1 MPPLD
6 DRYVRNLQ
14 DFNKALG
21 NIVELLQQDLGK
33 KNVDNVNKMLS
44 NMDDKLNSI
53 VKNMEVVLKSTKKIE
68 SQNDKIL
75 AEIKANRKAK
85 ETGMF
90 GDVADVDNKRKILDA
105 VKVITL
111 IAAGVLAIGMA
122 FKLIAPVNFLSVV
135 AIGLSIVFITG
146 AFVLIAAATEG
157 MTTGDVVNT
166 SAMMVIMAMGLTVSS
181 WALALAA
188 TLSLAQAASLV
199 FTAGALGTS
208 LVLMVYAVRKANLE
222 PKDYLKL
229 AMLPIILPLIAI
241 GLAISS
247 LILARIV
254 PMTFAQVMTTIFV
267 ATAVGTSLYIM
278 AKAVEKTKI
287 ESKDIG
293 KFFLLSVMLPAMALG
308 LVASSFILKGIM
320 PISFGQMISAVFTAV
335 TLGVLVYLM
344 KPVIDKMKEFT
355 LKEIVG
361 VMALVIALSVGLVA
375 ASWILSGMKLM
386 SFKDSLLLIMNSL
399 AIGLAVLFI
408 TPAVY
413 ILKSIKNE
421 DMLKAAVNIVIAA
434 GAIMVSSWL
443 LSLGTYNNV
452 PDVSWA
458 LGAGLSIA
466 AYAGTIW
473 LVNKMGLDA
482 KQMFTGAIAVLGI
495 SAVIM
500 ASSWILSFGNYDEYP
515 SIGWALGVG
524 LTLVAFG
531 ASMMILGAILTA
543 SGGVA
548 TELLAIGALA
558 TIGVAA
564 TIMATSLI
572 IGLGNYDE
580 YPDVSWAFGVGL
592 SLVAFGGA
600 MMVLGGI
607 IMATGGLAAG
617 AMVIGAL
624 ATALVAI
631 TIVGVSHIL
640 NMGSYDEYPSLDW
653 AEGVGLSMIM
663 FGGAMLLLGST
674 LGIGGFITMGIGALA
689 ILIVAGT
696 IVGVSKILAEG
707 DYTSGPTMDWSLGT
721 GAILLAVGMSTIL
734 FSALL
739 PFILLGGWSMKKVAE
754 TIVEVSNILAGGNYI
769 GGPTEA
775 WAKGV
780 GGSIQAFALGLAAL
794 SESDSLLGAIF
805 GQDQG
810 QKIIDIANAM
820 VIANQALSSVSWSNN
835 YPSEGWAKG
844 VGGSILAF
852 AQGMAALDEAGVSPG
867 IEFMYYVATLCGGII
882 MAAKIL
888 NEFEWNKIKN
898 YPSEGWAKGV
908 GDAINAFAKPLT
920 DFEKESG
927 FFSDD
932 LVTGIKKLAK
942 GLVAAAEIINDYD
955 WSKAKNYPSAGWTT
969 GVGNALEK
977 FVKNLVEIEKNDVG
991 RGDLR
996 ILRMTIKAMIAAAED
1011 FAELEQDV
1019 WKKGPTDTWAAGVGN
1034 AMNTFVKYLAE
1045 IEKKDIGKG
1054 DIRNLSRIISQMIDA
1069 AENFAKVKD
1078 DVWKKGPPTTWSAGV
1093 GEAISTFVKYLIEIE
1108 KKDIGK
1114 GEIKNLSRII
1124 NQMIEAARDFGRVDA
1139 AIWKKGPPT
1148 AWSTG
1153 VGEAIGAFVKY
1164 LIEIE
1169 KNDLDEES
1177 LDNLDNIIVSMIKA
1191 ARSFGRIEPDVWK
1204 KGPSATWSDNVGKAI
1219 GTFVNYIIEIE
1230 KNDFDSD
1237 ALDGVIISMIRA
1249 ARSFATVTPD
1259 VWLKGP
1265 PITWAEGIEKTI
1277 SAFTNSVNLLKG
1289 TDDFGAM
1296 DQVGDAIISFAK
1308 KMVSLEDNKE
1318 LFIKGGIFDTFSDSM
1333 KKLSESLPN
1342 SVGMADGLDSLG
1354 EALLKISSMGTTTGE
1369 SIRMLAKSMVE
1380 FGDALKNVDMSAF
1393 EKLSKFSSGIMVL
1406 SLIDEEKLNDAISI
1420 IDKKRN
1426 DIKAILSDNSTVKSK
1441 ETVGGETTIED
1452 KSSEATE
1459 TTDRDKFYT
1468 ELLAYVKN
1476 LDANVTKIAT
1486 QAPKPDET
1494 ETEEKPVEKPVAGV
1508 GSNQTNPGGK

>member
-1 MPPLD
+1 
-6 DRYVRNLQ
+6 
-14 DFNKALG
+14 
-21 NIVELLQQDLGK
+21 
-33 KNVDNVNKMLS
+33 
-44 NMDDKLNSI
+44 
-53 VKNMEVVLKSTKKIE
+53 
-68 SQNDKIL
+68 
-75 AEIKANRKAK
+75 
-85 ETGMF
+85 
-90 GDVADVDNKRKILDA
+90 
-105 VKVITL
+105 
-111 IAAGVLAIGMA
+111 
-122 FKLIAPVNFLSVV
+122 
-135 AIGLSIVFITG
+135 
-146 AFVLIAAATEG
+146 
-157 MTTGDVVNT
+157 
-166 SAMMVIMAMGLTVSS
+166 
-181 WALALAA
+181 
-188 TLSLAQAASLV
+188 
-199 FTAGALGTS
+199 
-208 LVLMVYAVRKANLE
+208 
-222 PKDYLKL
+222 
-229 AMLPIILPLIAI
+229 
-241 GLAISS
+241 
-247 LILARIV
+247 
-254 PMTFAQVMTTIFV
+254 
-267 ATAVGTSLYIM
+267 
-278 AKAVEKTKI
+278 
-287 ESKDIG
+287 
-293 KFFLLSVMLPAMALG
+293 
-308 LVASSFILKGIM
+308 
-320 PISFGQMISAVFTAV
+320 
-335 TLGVLVYLM
+335 
-344 KPVIDKMKEFT
+344 
-355 LKEIVG
+355 
-361 VMALVIALSVGLVA
+361 MALVIALSVGLVA